1 MKKLIAQIFIEAD
14 RNGDG
19 ELNREEVLDAARD
32 NAHLRQLL
40 EESIRNVKMIDEI
53 IENDLE
59 EPFHCWVPVSA
70 NFVNYK
76 EGIHFAM
83 MDNVVSALEEF
94 ENVL

>member
-1 MKKLIAQIFIEAD
+1 MKKLIAQIFIEAE